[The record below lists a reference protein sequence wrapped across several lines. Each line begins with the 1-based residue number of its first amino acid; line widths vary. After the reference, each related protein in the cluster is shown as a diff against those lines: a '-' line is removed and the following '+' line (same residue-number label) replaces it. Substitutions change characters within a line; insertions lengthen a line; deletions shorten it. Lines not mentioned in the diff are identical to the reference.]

1 MPDSQPAAQ
10 TAIQSAAARR
20 SRSAFP
26 PLVARPWVPLLL
38 AAFTATT
45 AMAFGL
51 STGQTQLDG
60 WLLAARYTARVAA
73 VFFLLVFV
81 AGPIWRGFKAGW
93 IAPVMRNRR
102 YWGLGFALAHIIHLG
117 ALTTFFVVSPQAP
130 SLITMLG
137 GGLAYV
143 LIVALAATSNNWSQR
158 TLGPWWHRLHMI
170 GMIYIWI
177 IFAQSYAG
185 RLEDPERIWTGIVG
199 SSLFAAAMLLRIGV
213 RLTARMR
220 SQR

>member
-1 MPDSQPAAQ
+1 MSDSQPTVQ
-10 TAIQSAAARR
+10 TAATLRSQDRHLPLAAKPA
-20 SRSAFP
+20 
-26 PLVARPWVPLLL
+26 VPLLL
-38 AAFTATT
+38 AGSA
-45 AMAFGL
+45 AMSAIAFGL
-51 STGQTQLDG
+51 ATGDTQLEG

-81 AGPIWRGFKAGW
+81 VGPIWRGFRAGW
-93 IAPVMRNRR
+93 IVPFMRNRR

-117 ALTTFFVVSPQAP
+117 ALTTFFVVSPEDP
-130 SLITMLG
+130 SLITILV

-158 TLGPWWHRLHMI
+158 TLGRWWHRLHMG
-170 GMIYIWI
+170 GMVYIWI

-185 RLEDPERIWTGIVG
+185 RLEDPERIWTGIIG

-220 SQR
+220 SQTVPQG